1 MNDAEQNTIL
11 EHLRT
16 EVFDT
21 EDASIVSADEEYL
34 TLMADM
40 YGKLEFA
47 VNKTG
52 LSVDGLKTIWIS
64 HSSDCSKCTGWSLL

>member
-1 MNDAEQNTIL
+1 MNDTKQNDIL

-21 EDASIVSADEEYL
+21 EDASIVLADNEYL

-52 LSVDGLKTIWIS
+52 LSVDGLKTAWTS
-64 HSSDCSKCTGWSLL
+64 HSDGCSKCSGWSLL